1 MDTCRRQVNLLC
13 KKKTLLLFIIFIL
26 VITNTNAIRD
36 SFSQQE
42 IYQINP
48 EENQIVSS
56 RSVVISDFSDFTID
70 QNHSYIYSNN
80 LDSILNFSYI
90 GETIEEPIFE
100 SFNSTFEQISN
111 ITNFDINFNVNYKFN
126 DTQDIGN
133 FKFTLWSR
141 FDETGDQNLSQ
152 LCSLSINDNW
162 TTSTGNY
169 EIIGYQNDYSSSY
182 NNSVGLIPLE
192 GKILFHAN
200 RTDEILFLAIINSTT
215 DEIIL
220 SHTWISDVK
229 KAVDYFQ
236 FELKAG
242 GENNSLNIQL
252 TDFSSFIKYFPEFS
266 IPSYPFVKTYSDFS
280 DFVLF
285 DNDSYIESIHKTTSI
300 DFIYTGTGS
309 NQLNEY
315 YVLNL
320 DKYGNC
326 SDFSISF
333 DFYLYYANSIFG
345 SFEISL
351 FSYFNEN
358 GDFVGTQDIGDP
370 AEICFAS
377 VMDLW
382 TVQSGTF
389 KIGATPN
396 DLAVTVESDYGTLIN
411 PGWITFVITRNNG
424 YLSIQCIQNSYTL
437 SLYRSQL
444 YKPLNYI
451 TIGSSLETN
460 YNSFTLGNF
469 TNFNAELIFDNINSI
484 NPFYQNDGGSAGDAG
499 DSFDTAKTI
508 TAGSYSGTL
517 PEGDEYDYYK
527 IYVESG
533 DNLAITLSCENNSDL
548 DLYLYN
554 PYGGLEDQSLSGSSN
569 EYVSADID
577 ETGYWVINIH
587 KFSGN
592 ANYIFTVVIISGFG
606 TTTTQT
612 GIGENAIWVALGI
625 ILGVLLLIITAYLT
639 ITKRG
644 QRQIGQENESIT
656 ARNEEIQNSRLL
668 DEEINVAQ
676 RSPGKSVYDYQGFDE
691 EFKGYSFGWEEEEKE
706 KKKD

>member
-1 MDTCRRQVNLLC
+1 MDTCRRQVSLRC
-13 KKKTLLLFIIFIL
+13 KKKTSLVVIIFIL
-26 VITNTNAIRD
+26 VITNSNTFRD

-56 RSVVISDFSDFTID
+56 RSIVISDFTDFTID
-70 QNHSYIYSNN
+70 QNHTYIYSNN
-80 LDSILNFSYI
+80 LNSILNFSYI

-111 ITNFDINFNVNYKFN
+111 ITDFDINFNINYKFN

-162 TTSTGNY
+162 NTSTGNY
-169 EIIGYQNDYSSSY
+169 EIIGYQNDYSSPY
-182 NNSVGLIPLE
+182 NNSVGLIPLV
-192 GKILFHAN
+192 GKISFHAN
-200 RTDEILFLAIINSTT
+200 RTDDILSLAIINSTT

-242 GENNSLNIQL
+242 GENNFIDIQL

-266 IPSYPFVKTYSDFS
+266 LPTYPYVKTYSDFS

-285 DNDSYIESIHKTTSI
+285 DNDSYIESIHKNTSI
-300 DFIYTGTGS
+300 DFIYPGTGS
-309 NQLNEY
+309 NQLDEY

-320 DKYGNC
+320 DEYGNC

-333 DFYLYYANSIFG
+333 DFYLYYLNSVFG
-345 SFEISL
+345 LFEISFL
-351 FSYFNEN
+351 SYYNEN
-358 GDFVGTQDIGDP
+358 GEFVGTQDIGVST
-370 AEICFAS
+370 EICFAS

-382 TVQSGTF
+382 PIQSGIF

-396 DLAVTVESDYGTLIN
+396 DLGVTVESDYGALIN
-411 PGWITFVITRNNG
+411 PGWITFEITRSYG
-424 YLSIQCIQNSYTL
+424 DLSIECTQNSYTL
-437 SLYRSQL
+437 YLYESQM

-451 TIGSSLETN
+451 TIGSSLETD

-469 TNFNAELIFDNINSI
+469 TNFNAELTFDNNRNSI
-484 NPFYQNDGGSAGDAG
+484 NPFYQYDGGSAGDAG
-499 DSFDTAKTI
+499 DSFSTAKTI
-508 TAGSYSGTL
+508 TAGTYSGTL

-527 IYVESG
+527 INVESG
-533 DNLAITLSCENNSDL
+533 DNLAITLSCENDSDL

-554 PYGGLEDQSLSGSSN
+554 PYGGLEDQSLSGSSD
-569 EYVSADID
+569 EFVSADID

-592 ANYIFTVVIISGFG
+592 ANYTFTVVIISGFG
-606 TTTTQT
+606 TTTQN
-612 GIGENAIWVALGI
+612 GIGDNAIWIALGT
-625 ILGVLLLIITAYLT
+625 ILGILLLIVVAYLT

-644 QRQIGQENESIT
+644 QRQTGQE
-656 ARNEEIQNSRLL
+656 NEEIQNSRSL
-668 DEEINVAQ
+668 DEEIDVAQ

-691 EFKGYSFGWEEEEKE
+691 EFKGYSFGWEEEKE
-706 KKKD
+706 KKKN